1 MRILGLGLSHCCGVC
16 LIEDEKIVFAQ
27 EEDRFSRR
35 RRHKGWPEQSLAYL
49 FERYGLDES
58 DIDLCV
64 LSDIQT
70 AEQIGRTIKAKETVV
85 VHHHLA
91 HIMSGWAMVDWD
103 EFDAV
108 SIDGG
113 GDFGSWQSFGAVRD
127 RELVAW
133 ASDCGSRLKKDGRV
147 VRGRFNRPKTGSPF
161 GRYWSAP
168 AVLNFGMV
176 DQNGVGGY
184 EGKLMGL
191 AGHGSADAFD
201 ARTHRYQA
209 DYDLK
214 RWGDWHYLITSGS
227 PKIGDPDAVVRPNG
241 ERYSLDQVKRIRK
254 QEKRILAEYDLK
266 QKNDFTLAADFA
278 AHLQAETNRVIDALC
293 RANFSPERPLV
304 LTGGTFGNV
313 VVNGRLNESYRLFV
327 TPPMG
332 DDGLSLGAAAWGA
345 YLKGI
350 RRLEPVS
357 LPCLGFDAGTNRD
370 VDLGAV
376 ARLLADKRVVG
387 LMEGP
392 MEYGPRA
399 LGARTIMSDPQDADV
414 NFTINERLGRV
425 EYMPFA
431 PVILAEQA
439 NEILVG
445 WSPEDLSCRHMT
457 LIYEVQPHWR
467 DRLKGVVHVDGTV
480 RPQVL
485 WREDNPVYYD
495 ILSEYHRLTGI
506 PVLIN
511 TSFNAHGEPI
521 LRTVDQG
528 RQALESGRVDALV
541 AGNELTIGRNS
552 AKAENDRLDR

>member
-1 MRILGLGLSHCCGVC
+1 
-16 LIEDEKIVFAQ
+16 
-27 EEDRFSRR
+27 
-35 RRHKGWPEQSLAYL
+35 
-49 FERYGLDES
+49 
-58 DIDLCV
+58 
-64 LSDIQT
+64 
-70 AEQIGRTIKAKETVV
+70 
-85 VHHHLA
+85 
-91 HIMSGWAMVDWD
+91 
-103 EFDAV
+103 
-108 SIDGG
+108 
-113 GDFGSWQSFGAVRD
+113 
-127 RELVAW
+127 
-133 ASDCGSRLKKDGRV
+133 
-147 VRGRFNRPKTGSPF
+147 
-161 GRYWSAP
+161 
-168 AVLNFGMV
+168 
-176 DQNGVGGY
+176 
-184 EGKLMGL
+184 MGL